1 MNMNYGSMG
10 PGAMVR
16 CRQCSSSITA
26 MPGARAVQC
35 MQCSCV
41 TRVSGRGRQQHGYGQ
56 GYGNGG
62 GMLMPPM
69 RPTPAFGGGRGKK
82 RAVLIGIKYTNRRSC
97 ELRGPINDVK
107 CMRYLLTERFGFPN
121 DCVMRRGTRAG
132 SRLRTT
138 SAWRCTGWCRGAATA
153 TPWYS
158 SSPAWARRSPTTT
171 ATSWTAWTRPSAPW
185 TRSSRAPS
193 WTTRSTR
200 PSSARWCTAS
210 SSTPSS
216 TPATAPPSSTSP
228 TNAPC
233 RWRWRD
239 ERPMTGACKG
249 TSGGQAVLISGS
261 SNGSCLSPTPRSAP

>member
-56 GYGNGG
+56 GYGGNGG

-121 DCVMRRGTRAG
+121 DCEEPVQAADQGQHPHGDALAGAGVQLRRLPGVPVLWPGRAG
-132 SRLRTT
+132 
-138 SAWRCTGWCRGAATA
+138 
-153 TPWYS
+153 
-158 SSPAWARRSPTTT
+158 ARRRRRRAGRHGRGPLPRGLVP
-171 ATSWTAWTRPSAPW
+171 AGPHPGRRDQRGHRPPAGARRQAP
-185 TRSSRAPS
+185 RHRRRLPQRHRPRPPLPMHRVQVEGRAPYD
-193 WTTRSTR
+193 RRLQGHQRR
-200 PSSARWCTAS
+200 PGRAHQRQQQ
-210 SSTPSS
+210 
-216 TPATAPPSSTSP
+216 
-228 TNAPC
+228 
-233 RWRWRD
+233 RKEQH
-239 ERPMTGACKG
+239 ER
-249 TSGGQAVLISGS
+249 
-261 SNGSCLSPTPRSAP
+261 SPTPRSAP